1 MREPVQYTSIHMHRV
16 VGREG
21 GREIEGREGRGGKD
35 RKERQGSKV
44 RTKGDEKDHKKA
56 ECMHK
61 HKHTQWTPHSTLYIH
76 SVLYIVAY
84 THV

>member
-1 MREPVQYTSIHMHRV
+1 M
-16 VGREG
+16 GRE
-21 GREIEGREGRGGKD
+21 
-35 RKERQGSKV
+35 RQESKV

-76 SVLYIVAY
+76 SVLYMYIVAY
-84 THV
+84 TQ